1 MLQSSQASIA
11 RSYLFVPGSR
21 ADRIPKARHAG
32 AEVVIVDL
40 EDAVSPSDKCRARQE
55 LASKLDPLLPV
66 LVRINGAETPWFKDD
81 LEFCSESGVG
91 GVMLPKAE
99 RADVLETIAKSIGAE
114 KIIVPIIETAK
125 GYDAIRALAA
135 TGVVQR
141 FAFGSIDF
149 QVDLRIDGE
158 GEQLLYFRSGIVL
171 ASRVAGLQPPI
182 DGVTVS
188 IDDESVLRADTLRG
202 KRLGFGGKLCIHPK
216 QVQTVNSC
224 FEPSVEEIAWA
235 ERIVEA
241 SVKSNGAAIAVDG
254 KMVDAP
260 VIQKAME
267 ILSMEKSRVEEK

>member
-55 LASKLDPLLPV
+55 LVSKLDPLLPV
-66 LVRINGAETPWFKDD
+66 LIRINGAETPWFKDD
-81 LEFCSESGVG
+81 LEICLESGVD

-99 RADVLETIAKSIGAE
+99 RAEVLEAIAKSIGAD

-216 QVQTVNSC
+216 QVQTVNAC
-224 FEPSVEEIAWA
+224 FEPSIEEIAWA
-235 ERIVEA
+235 ERIIEA
-241 SVKSNGAAIAVDG
+241 SEKSNGAAIAVDG

-267 ILSMEKSRVEEK
+267 ILSMKKSQVEGK